1 MKFKSEKQKKIRN
14 LQRDMNPQEIKKLN
28 DSKNNSLI
36 PASFSTKNE
45 NRDSLIT
52 SKRLI
57 DQSHNRDFNTKSNFY
72 QSKLQS
78 QDGVSTAP
86 IDCSS
91 PISQYFKIAIEN
103 YLQNKN
109 KNKNQ
114 NYVKYTFQ
122 VIKSIN

>member
-1 MKFKSEKQKKIRN
+1 MKFKSKKQKKIRN
-14 LQRDMNPQEIKKLN
+14 LQREKNPQEIKKLN

-36 PASFSTKNE
+36 PASFSTKNM
-45 NRDSLIT
+45 NRDSLIN

-57 DQSHNRDFNTKSNFY
+57 DQSHNRHFNTKSNFY
-72 QSKLQS
+72 QSKLES

-86 IDCSS
+86 IDCSG
-91 PISQYFKIAIEN
+91 PFSQYFKIN

-122 VIKSIN
+122 VIKTIN